1 MKNKAMSEHT
11 TNEAR
16 EELAGLSP
24 LLSRI
29 RQSEPAIEAPENYFR
44 DMQQD
49 VLWRLKTEQ
58 TAVPSPPAPS
68 IWERL
73 AAALGMFRRPAFAV
87 GFATVAIAVVAAL
100 WLWLPQHT
108 TDADT
113 SLASLTEEETLAY
126 IENNLEDFDT
136 DLLAQTIT
144 GNASWL
150 GTSGLS
156 EEESARLLEE
166 MLQELNADSLE
177 KLF

>member
-1 MKNKAMSEHT
+1 
-11 TNEAR
+11 
-16 EELAGLSP
+16 
-24 LLSRI
+24 
-29 RQSEPAIEAPENYFR
+29 
-44 DMQQD
+44 
-49 VLWRLKTEQ
+49 
-58 TAVPSPPAPS
+58 
-68 IWERL
+68 
-73 AAALGMFRRPAFAV
+73 MFRRPAFAV
-87 GFATVAIAVVAAL
+87 GFTTVAIAVVTAL
-100 WLWLPQHT
+100 WLWLPHNT

-156 EEESARLLEE
+156 EEESTRLLEE
-166 MLQELNADSLE
+166 MLQELNADSLD

>member
-1 MKNKAMSEHT
+1 MSEHT
-11 TNEAR
+11 TNETR

-29 RQSEPAIEAPENYFR
+29 RQSEPSIEAPEHYFR

-49 VLWRLKTEQ
+49 VLWRLKTEPN
-58 TAVPSPPAPS
+58 AAPAPARPAT
-68 IWERL
+68 WERW
-73 AAALGMFRRPAFAV
+73 ATIFQIFKKPSYAV
-87 GFATVAIAVVAAL
+87 GFATLILAVVGAL
-100 WLWLPQHT
+100 WIWSPNT
-108 TDADT
+108 TEEEI

-136 DLLAQTIT
+136 DLLAQSIS
-144 GNASWL
+144 GNTSWL
-150 GTSGLS
+150 GTSDLS

>member
-58 TAVPSPPAPS
+58 TAVPSPSAPS
-68 IWERL
+68 LWERL

-87 GFATVAIAVVAAL
+87 GFTTVAIAVVTAL
-100 WLWLPQHT
+100 WLWLPHNT

-113 SLASLTEEETLAY
+113 SMASLTEEETLAY

-144 GNASWL
+144 SNTSWL

-156 EEESARLLEE
+156 EEESTRLLEE
-166 MLQELNADSLE
+166 MLQELNADSLD

>member
-44 DMQQD
+44 NMQQD
-49 VLWRLKTEQ
+49 VLWQLKTEQ
-58 TAVPSPPAPS
+58 LATTPRSHS
-68 IWERL
+68 SLWERL
-73 AAALGMFRRPAFAV
+73 SATLGMFRRPVFAV
-87 GFATVAIAVVAAL
+87 SFATVAIAVIVAL
-100 WLWLPQHT
+100 WLWLPQQT
-108 TDADT
+108 TGADT

-150 GTSGLS
+150 GTSGLNA
-156 EEESARLLEE
+156 EESARLLEE
-166 MLQELNADSLE
+166 MLQELDADSLE

>member
-1 MKNKAMSEHT
+1 MSEHT

-29 RQSEPAIEAPENYFR
+29 RQSEPSIEAPENYFR
-44 DMQQD
+44 NMQQD

-58 TAVPSPPAPS
+58 TAVASPAAPS

-73 AAALGMFRRPAFAV
+73 TAALSAFQRPAFAV
-87 GFATVAIAVVAAL
+87 GFATAVIAAVTAL
-100 WLWLPQHT
+100 WLWLPHNT
-108 TDADT
+108 TDADS

-136 DLLAQTIT
+136 DLLAQSIS
-144 GNASWL
+144 GNTSWL
-150 GTSGLS
+150 GTSDLS